1 MRLCPTPIPASL
13 GAVKGWTHPQLP
25 PPPYEHS
32 IRTRVKM
39 CPAKHV
45 ALYANLKH
53 GLKEREKYS
62 LQLERFVWGVGVR
75 YVCMCVCMYMHG
87 MSTLSWKRVYFLCRL
102 YVQPEA
108 FKIILVSKEQKCF

>member
-13 GAVKGWTHPQLP
+13 GAVKGWTHPQL

-62 LQLERFVWGVGVR
+62 LQLERFVGGGCALRVHV
-75 YVCMCVCMYMHG
+75 CVCVYMHEH
-87 MSTLSWKRVYFLCRL
+87 S
-102 YVQPEA
+102 
-108 FKIILVSKEQKCF
+108 ILEKSIFPMQVVCAARSI